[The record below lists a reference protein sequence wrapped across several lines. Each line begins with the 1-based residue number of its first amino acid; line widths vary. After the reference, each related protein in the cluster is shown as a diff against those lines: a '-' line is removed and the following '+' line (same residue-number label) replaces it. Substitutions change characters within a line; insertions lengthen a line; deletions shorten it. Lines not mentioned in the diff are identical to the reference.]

1 MQRLIYIFQHLV
13 STKLGHI
20 HANSYAPM
28 FSRSGLTGTPCMCQK
43 SYLEVNSTKELI
55 FDVVIMIL
63 KRLGVQNSQKSHDDI
78 AL

>member
-1 MQRLIYIFQHLV
+1 M
-13 STKLGHI
+13 STKVGHI

-28 FSRSGLTGTPCMCQK
+28 FSRSGLTGTLCMCQK

>member
-1 MQRLIYIFQHLV
+1 
-13 STKLGHI
+13 
-20 HANSYAPM
+20 
-28 FSRSGLTGTPCMCQK
+28 MCQK

>member
-1 MQRLIYIFQHLV
+1 MFFLV
-13 STKLGHI
+13 STKLAHI
-20 HANSYAPM
+20 HAKLSVPM
-28 FSRSGLTGTPCMCQK
+28 VSRSGLTGTPCMCQK

-55 FDVVIMIL
+55 FGVVIMIL

>member
-1 MQRLIYIFQHLV
+1 MV
-13 STKLGHI
+13 
-20 HANSYAPM
+20 
-28 FSRSGLTGTPCMCQK
+28 SRSGLTGTPCMCQK

>member
-1 MQRLIYIFQHLV
+1 M

-43 SYLEVNSTKELI
+43 SYLEVNSAKELI

-63 KRLGVQNSQKSHDDI
+63 KRLGVHNSKKSHDAI